1 MRLKTTMTVLALL
14 GSCAVFGAAQ
24 ATTFTRNSPAG
35 GTLPSGVTEIGGVVV
50 DLVGS
55 NNNRIV
61 SELPASDLFVGFCDG
76 GTPSSYDGNPC
87 TIGIQTGF
95 GSSVTDA
102 LGGGIAKM
110 AVRFTLYDGDTGSGD
125 FDDNDNTLLVNGF
138 NFGNWSDV
146 DAQQTDSTG
155 TTSTYGM
162 SGGGFRDNLLDTG
175 FFYSTDSTLLGNIFG
190 SLVSDQQ
197 LTFQISDLD
206 PYDNFYDFT
215 QGIDGGLINV
225 GQGPVVTPPTGVPE
239 PSELGLMALGIG
251 LIGLLSRRWHL
262 R

>member
-1 MRLKTTMTVLALL
+1 MRLKTTMTLLALL

-50 DLVGS
+50 DLIGS
-55 NNNRIV
+55 NHNRVV
-61 SELPASDLFVGFCDG
+61 SELPASDLFVGYCDG
-76 GTPSSYDGNPC
+76 GTPSSYNGNPC

-95 GSSVTDA
+95 TSAVTDA
-102 LGGGIAKM
+102 LGGGISEM
-110 AVRFTLYDGDTGSGD
+110 AIRFTLEDGDTASGN
-125 FDDNDNTLLVNGF
+125 FDYNDNTLRVNGF
-138 NFGNWSDV
+138 DFGNWSNV
-146 DAQQTDSTG
+146 NAEQTDSSG
-155 TTSTYGM
+155 TTSYGT
-162 SGGGFRDNLLDTG
+162 SGGGFRDSLLDTG
-175 FFYSTDSTLLGNIFG
+175 FFYSNDSTLLGNIFG
-190 SLVSDQQ
+190 SLLSDQQ
-197 LTFQISDLD
+197 LTFQIFDLD

-239 PSELGLMALGIG
+239 PSGLGLMAFGIG